1 MGKMMKRMALLG
13 MLCSLFLTGCM
24 GGIDE
29 GTRNDILKCLTREGY
44 IGKEDS
50 LEYDETIMWDSGA
63 LPDVNYYDYIYM
75 DDDGKLY
82 NVRIDSNS
90 PEGNPWGIKVF
101 YDVKIEEYVNKYDED
116 LETIHVT
123 MTDYAYKREL
133 KVERRSWFIFSWL
146 AVAGN

>member
-1 MGKMMKRMALLG
+1 MGKMMKRVVLLG

-24 GGIDE
+24 GGIE
-29 GTRNDILKCLTREGY
+29 KETRNDILKCLTREGY

-50 LEYDETIMWDSGA
+50 LEYDETVMWDSGA
-63 LPDVNYYDYIYM
+63 LPRVNYYDYIYK

-90 PEGNPWGIKVF
+90 PEDEPWGIEIF
-101 YDVKIEEYVNKYDED
+101 YDVEIEEYVEKNDSGEYS
-116 LETIHVT
+116 HVT
-123 MTDYAYKREL
+123 MTDYEYAQEL

-146 AVAGN
+146 AVVED